1 MLINLLFFKTINF
14 ILIIQIFLNLFI
26 LILKNNFF
34 LIILT
39 IVNITQLKYLIMILV
54 YFNFINFYFIIWF
67 YEFHLN

>member
-39 IVNITQLKYLIMILV
+39 IVNITQLKYLIMILI
-54 YFNFINFYFIIWF
+54 YFNFINFYFII
-67 YEFHLN
+67 